1 MIYCTH
7 CGKEI
12 LADSQ
17 YCPFCGAHVDVV
29 NKTVTEPVKTEQ
41 VVTEPMKTERV
52 VTEPVRT
59 ERVVTE
65 PVVTNIYKG
74 TSGTHRHTEFFLN
87 PGFWGSV
94 LVLVGFFLPI
104 KNISETNLLNSG
116 TSLFNIVDEMGSSDP
131 AVYLYLVFPVS
142 ALVILIQSL
151 THAMPAFIP
160 IIFKILS
167 LFFLVLFAYV
177 IFKNPAEYNI
187 PTNDMSALFPSI
199 GLGVWATVIGTI
211 LMLFYK
217 KYRRVERRIDRV
229 DRVDEKV

>member
-41 VVTEPMKTERV
+41 VVTK
-52 VTEPVRT
+52 PVRT

-187 PTNDMSALFPSI
+187 PTNDMSALFP
-199 GLGVWATVIGTI
+199 
-211 LMLFYK
+211 
-217 KYRRVERRIDRV
+217 
-229 DRVDEKV
+229 

>member
-41 VVTEPMKTERV
+41 VVTK
-52 VTEPVRT
+52 PVKT

-142 ALVILIQSL
+142 ALVILI
-151 THAMPAFIP
+151 
-160 IIFKILS
+160 
-167 LFFLVLFAYV
+167 
-177 IFKNPAEYNI
+177 
-187 PTNDMSALFPSI
+187 
-199 GLGVWATVIGTI
+199 
-211 LMLFYK
+211 
-217 KYRRVERRIDRV
+217 
-229 DRVDEKV
+229 